1 MKLDIIIGLSLFG
14 MALYTLYAVII
25 ADHLFIG

>member
-1 MKLDIIIGLSLFG
+1 MKYEVIIGLGLFG

>member
-1 MKLDIIIGLSLFG
+1 MKLDVVIGLGLFG